1 MTDLVKA
8 IAAEQMRDD
17 LPRLQPGDTLRVHV
31 RVVEAGRERI
41 QVFEGFLIR
50 LRNSGVGSTFTVR
63 RVTHGVGVERTFL
76 LHSPRIAKIEVVR
89 HGRVRRA
96 KLYYLRDRIGK
107 AAQIREQRRR

>member
-8 IAAEQMRDD
+8 IADEQMRDD

-50 LRNSGVGSTFTVR
+50 LRNSGAGSTFTVR

-76 LHSPRIAKIEVVR
+76 LHSPRLARIEVTR

-107 AAQIREQRRR
+107 AAQIREPRRR

>member
-8 IAAEQMRDD
+8 IADEQMRDD

-50 LRNSGVGSTFTVR
+50 LRQSGIGSTFTVR

-76 LHSPRIAKIEVVR
+76 LHSPRVARIDVTR

-107 AAQIREQRRR
+107 AAQIREPRRR

>member
-8 IAAEQMRDD
+8 IADEQMRDD

-50 LRNSGVGSTFTVR
+50 LRASGIGSTFTVR

-76 LHSPRIAKIEVVR
+76 LHSPRVARIEVTR